1 VKPESPLTFPRTAPY
16 SPYIMPITHSAPFTL
31 QQIGTGTARFPSGV
45 PIPTH
50 TDQMVDPYFKT
61 RMPKEHQID
70 SLLFWPQEK
79 GVYPGLVLLHD
90 WWGLTGQ
97 MKDLG
102 AKLACEGYMVIVPN
116 LYGRLGGMVTAND
129 DVAAALMDKQ
139 IEEHVLTDIN
149 SCCEYLNTRTIAKRN
164 IHGVVGYGMGGS
176 YALRFACHRKRL
188 HAAVSYYGKILQP
201 LELLKSLS
209 SPLLYHHA
217 GKSAWTTQEE
227 TDALRAAAAEH
238 GKQADIHVYPDAS
251 QSFCNDMKPS
261 TYRADDTALAWERT
275 AVFLKGCFQGA

>member
-1 VKPESPLTFPRTAPY
+1 MT
-16 SPYIMPITHSAPFTL
+16 MTHSAPFTL
-31 QQIGTGTARFPSGV
+31 QQIGTGTARFPSGA

-50 TDQMVDPYFKT
+50 SDQMVDPYFKT

-79 GVYPGLVLLHD
+79 GIYPALVLLHD

-139 IEEHVLTDIN
+139 IEADVLTDIN

-188 HAAVSYYGKILQP
+188 HAAVSYYGKVLQP
-201 LELLKSLS
+201 LELLKDLS
-209 SPLLYHHA
+209 SPVLYHQA
-217 GKSAWTTQEE
+217 GHSTWTTQEE
-227 TDALRAAAAEH
+227 TDALRATATDLGKRAE
-238 GKQADIHVYPDAS
+238 IHLYPDAS
-251 QSFCNDMKPS
+251 LAFCNDMKPS
-261 TYRADDTALAWERT
+261 VYRADDTSLAWERT
-275 AVFLKGCFQGA
+275 AAFLKTCFQGT

>member
-1 VKPESPLTFPRTAPY
+1 MTT
-16 SPYIMPITHSAPFTL
+16 THTAPFTL
-31 QQIGTGTARFPSGV
+31 EQVGTGTARFPSGV

-79 GVYPGLVLLHD
+79 GIYPGLVLLHD

-102 AKLACEGYMVIVPN
+102 ARLACEGYVVIIPN
-116 LYGRLGGMVTAND
+116 LYGRQGGMVTAND
-129 DVAAALMDKQ
+129 EVAAALLERQNDAN
-139 IEEHVLTDIN
+139 VLTDIN
-149 SCCEYLNTRTIAKRN
+149 SCCEYLNTRNFAKRN

-188 HAAVSYYGKILQP
+188 RAAVSYYGKMVQP
-201 LELLKSLS
+201 RELVKDLY
-209 SPLLYHHA
+209 SPVLYHQA
-217 GKSAWTTQEE
+217 GKDTWATNE
-227 TDALRAAAAEH
+227 DAEQLHTAAVEY
-238 GKQADIHVYPDAS
+238 GKQVEIHLYPDVPHA
-251 QSFCNDMKPS
+251 FCNEMKPDAF
-261 TYRADDTALAWERT
+261 RADSTALAWERT
-275 AVFLKGCFQGA
+275 ATFLKSCFQGT